1 MKDAAP
7 EILSTNLQTP
17 LSSILANCLGRARSM
32 MPRLDLRAATPKDAS
47 SDAAVMLYWR
57 EDCESVLSWK

>member
-1 MKDAAP
+1 
-7 EILSTNLQTP
+7 
-17 LSSILANCLGRARSM
+17 M